1 MLFTRRF
8 WLILFFLLSLSLLS
22 SQIGT
27 AQPAPVIILLEPG
40 EGSKVISPMGI
51 TAQIYP
57 GGDRLVRITLIDQQ
71 NNVLSR
77 KLLRINSFEDTP
89 LQFQTDLSFGIPKE
103 NSPALLTLAIQ
114 DEYHRPQSLRSVTLT
129 LQSAGQA
136 AIQPSI
142 SENDWLTI
150 TQPTRMQVISGG
162 SFLVSGRISPLNNNP
177 VVFELMT
184 ESGSI
189 IGTSQLDVPTPR
201 ETFDFEINLSY
212 DFITH
217 KRDVR
222 LIVRQWSSA
231 FASNVNLDSLPVILL
246 P

>member
-8 WLILFFLLSLSLLS
+8 WLILFFLLSLCLLS
-22 SQIGT
+22 LQTGT
-27 AQPAPVIILLEPG
+27 AQPAPAIALLEPG
-40 EGSKVISPMGI
+40 EGSEVTSPIGI

-114 DEYHRPQSLRSVTLT
+114 DEYHRSQSLRSVTLT

-136 AIQPSI
+136 AIQSSI

-150 TQPTRMQVISGG
+150 TQPIPMQVISGG

-177 VVFELMT
+177 VMFELMT
-184 ESGSI
+184 ESGNI
-189 IGTSQLDVPTPR
+189 VGTSQLDIPTPGG
-201 ETFDFEINLSY
+201 TFDFEIILSY
-212 DFITH
+212 DFITRE
-217 KRDVR
+217 RDVR
-222 LIVRQWSSA
+222 MVIRQRSDT
-231 FASNVNLDSLPVILL
+231 FAADAILDSLPIILM